1 MMDFSQLTV
10 SIEMQRNAGI
20 VMIRPHIEN
29 PTPLSLQYRMTVR
42 QSSSNGSAGIRQ
54 QGEVQSGVSSN
65 GVSLSMP
72 EGATCQVHLEI
83 FQNDTLLKE
92 IDSSCS
98 GPSGAPLQK

>member
-1 MMDFSQLTV
+1 MMDFSQLGV
-10 SIEMQRNAGI
+10 SIEMQRSGAI

-42 QSSSNGSAGIRQ
+42 QNSSNGSAGISQ

-72 EGATCQVHLEI
+72 EDATCQVHLEI
-83 FQNDTLLKE
+83 FQNDTLLRE
-92 IDSSCS
+92 IDSSCN
-98 GPSGAPLQK
+98 GATK